1 MKPIFVTK
9 VGSQLYGTATLKSDI
24 DFKGFGFEDVD
35 QIIGLKTFTQQEYNN
50 HEPDGPSKMEGTIY
64 SVKRYLSLC
73 LSGNPT
79 VIEVAFA
86 GSEHH
91 MHNTVIGEE
100 IRQFVQK
107 NFMTKAL
114 FKPYS
119 AYHMAQ
125 VKKLQS
131 MNRTGKRA
139 EEILEFGYDAKFAGH
154 AYRLARQCCI
164 VMGEGV
170 LRPTLDPADKELCME
185 IRSGIFTKEKVLEIL
200 MDVDKQMYDIYS
212 TSTIPEKP
220 NYETV
225 NEFLVNVYTKY
236 LGNEYNQQLEPVY
249 KPCMEVFPQEQK
261 S

>member
-35 QIIGLKTFTQQEYNN
+35 QIIGLKSFNQQEYNN
-50 HEPDGPSKMEGTIY
+50 HEPDGPTKMEGTIY

-86 GSEHH
+86 GSDHH

-100 IRQFVQK
+100 VRQFVQK

-139 EEILEFGYDAKFAGH
+139 DEILEFGYDAKFSMH

-170 LRPTLDPADKELCME
+170 LRPTLDPSDKKKCME
-185 IRSGIFTKEKVLEIL
+185 IRSGVLSKEKVLEIL
-200 MDVDKQMYDIYS
+200 KDVDNQMYESYNAS
-212 TSTIPEKP
+212 KIPAKP
-220 NYETV
+220 NYDAV
-225 NEFLVNVYTKY
+225 NSFLVNIYTKY
-236 LGNEYNQQLEPVY
+236 LNKEYDQQVDPVY
-249 KPCMEVFPQEQK
+249 LPCMEVFPQDF
-261 S
+261 